1 MQRKE
6 RNKGIII
13 SQISDVSRKLYVK
26 IPKSFIGNLF
36 SKEHKRYNGL
46 FSYLSDL
53 IKFKKRIS
61 TPIKRYMAKAFD
73 NSLILNKAKLILS
86 AAPSLQMKV
95 IGLFLFAF
103 GLVCSVSAL
112 LEQGLIVSLS
122 DIGLVLPSLLIFCS
136 GGILTLSQKN
146 CYNAVSESKILSALI
161 FGLLGIKKR
170 DKYTEE
176 NAITKAYLGFAAG
189 IIAGI
194 IGAVT
199 GPMTVLSFILS
210 VLAVVI
216 IMQSPES
223 GVVMM
228 FIALPFATA
237 PWGAAITVTVAT
249 SYFIKLMRGKR
260 TLNLSFFEFVIL
272 AFAVA
277 LSFGGSISLIP
288 SQSTEYSALLL
299 CSVLAYFVIANC
311 IKTAEWISRCIKAL
325 LISFG
330 IKLIFAVFGIASY
343 FLRRT
348 DYSYVSELVSDS
360 SHKLLGYNFYLSVLC
375 VALLPFIFIQIIN
388 STKESRRSLYIIL
401 TGFSISCLIFGHS
414 SGALVSVVL
423 GFVLLLL
430 LSTPNSLGIIVSALV
445 GIPTTLMLLPR
456 SATEYLSNLLGIS
469 HSSISS
475 HLTVSASEDTLLSDV
490 LFGGIGLGEHN
501 AELIYP
507 IYGFDPTASTYECTN
522 TYSAL
527 MIGIGLTGLF
537 IFTVLVF
544 TFARRFFAYV
554 RTAKNDDVALKNI
567 CVCSFTGAISVLLM
581 GFTSNIFKDPSVFAV
596 FFYLCAI
603 TICTANVA
611 KNDRKEM
618 IIDGPYLDISYTDNT
633 VKATRK
639 DV

>member
-13 SQISDVSRKLYVK
+13 SQISDVSRKLYAK

-36 SKEHKRYNGL
+36 SKERKGYNGL

-61 TPIKRYMAKAFD
+61 TPIKRYMAKSFD
-73 NSLILNKAKLILS
+73 KSLILNKAKLILS

-122 DIGLVLPSLLIFCS
+122 DIGLILPSFLIFCA

-146 CYNAVSESKILSALI
+146 CYNAVCESKIFSALI

-176 NAITKAYLGFAAG
+176 NTITKAYFGFAAG
-189 IIAGI
+189 ILAGI
-194 IGAVT
+194 IGSVT
-199 GPMTVLSFILS
+199 GPMTVIAFIIT

-237 PWGAAITVTVAT
+237 QLGATLTLTVAL
-249 SYFIKLMRGKR
+249 SYFIKLIRGKR
-260 TLNLSFFEFVIL
+260 TLKLGFFEFVML

-288 SQSTEYSALLL
+288 SQSTEHSTLLV
-299 CSVLAYFVIANC
+299 CSVIAYFVIANC
-311 IKTAEWISRCIKAL
+311 IKTAEWISKCIKAL

-330 IKLIFAVFGIASY
+330 IKLVFAVFGIASH

-360 SHKLLGYNFYLSVLC
+360 SHILLGYNSFLSVLC

-388 STKESRRSLYIIL
+388 SAKESRRSLYIIL
-401 TGFSISCLIFGHS
+401 TVFAISCLVFGHS
-414 SGALVSVVL
+414 LGALVSVVL
-423 GFVLLLL
+423 GFALLLL
-430 LSTPNSLGIIVSALV
+430 LSTPNSLGIIASALI
-445 GIPTTLMLLPR
+445 GIPTALMLLPR

-469 HSSISS
+469 HSGISS
-475 HLTVSASEDTLLSDV
+475 LFTVSASEGALLSDV

-501 AELIYP
+501 AELLYP
-507 IYGFDPTASTYECTN
+507 IYGFEPTSAYECHN
-522 TYSAL
+522 VYSAIIL
-527 MIGIGLTGLF
+527 GIGLAGLF
-537 IFTVLVF
+537 IFTVLIL
-544 TFARRFFAYV
+544 TFAGKFFTYI
-554 RTAKNDDVALKNI
+554 RTAKNDDLSLKNI
-567 CVCSFTGAISVLLM
+567 CICSFTGAISVLIM
-581 GFTSNIFKDPSVFAV
+581 GFTANIFSDPSVFAILL
-596 FFYLCAI
+596 YLCAL
-603 TICTANVA
+603 TVCTANTA
-611 KNDRKEM
+611 RDERKDI
-618 IIDGPYLDISYTDNT
+618 IIDGPYLDISYTNNT
-633 VKATRK
+633 AKAIRK